1 MKKNWLP
8 VLLICA
14 GVALGGCGS
23 NDDKSSSTNTSSTS
37 STSTTSSSVA
47 TNPGAKSEGVMT
59 YQEFMDADVDAAV
72 VVEAF
77 VQDVQEWANNKATI
91 YAADPDGA
99 YFIYNANVSQEVYD
113 QLTPGTKIKVSGYKT
128 EWEGEVEIAEDA
140 DLEIIPGETYVKPA
154 IDVTQYLGNDEE
166 MIKYQNEKVLFK
178 DMTVV
183 LGDGVT
189 EVYTYNWDGSGQE
202 GDDLY
207 FTVSKNDVPYTFT
220 VESSLS
226 DENSEV
232 YQAVKNLEVGQT
244 VDLEGYLYWY
254 QGPNPHITSV
264 TVVQ

>member
-1 MKKNWLP
+1 MKKNWLST
-8 VLLICA
+8 LLICA
-14 GVALGGCGS
+14 GIALSGCSS
-23 NDDKSSSTNTSSTS
+23 NNEDSSKESTSSTS
-37 STSTTSSSVA
+37 SATTSSVA
-47 TNPGAKSEGVMT
+47 TNPESKSEGVMT
-59 YQEFMDADVDAAV
+59 YQEFMDADVDAAI

-77 VQDVQEWANNKATI
+77 VQDVQAWTDNKATI

-99 YFIYNANVSQEVYD
+99 YFIYNANATQEVYD
-113 QLTPGTKIKVSGYKT
+113 QLKPGTKVKVSGYKT
-128 EWEGEVEIAEDA
+128 EWEGEVEIAEGA
-140 DLEIIPGETYVKPA
+140 DLEVIQGETYIKPA

-178 DMTVV
+178 NMTVA
-183 LGDGVT
+183 LGDGTT
-189 EVYTYNWDGSGQE
+189 EVFMYNWDGSGQE

-207 FTVSKNDVPYTFT
+207 FTVSKDDVPYTFT

-244 VDLEGYLYWY
+244 VDLEGFLYWY